1 MSQFKFAEVPSNDS
15 VASLVTL
22 VVSAWFLAAAGAILA
37 EPTVDAQTRAL
48 HAKTPVV
55 TVRQLSVT
63 EAVQPDA
70 RFTIHVVA
78 ERSAAGVS

>member
-1 MSQFKFAEVPSNDS
+1 MSNYRFAEVPSNDS

-22 VVSAWFLAAAGAILA
+22 LVCAWFLAASGAMLT
-37 EPTVDAQTRAL
+37 ESSVESQSRAL

-63 EAVQPDA
+63 EAVHPDA
-70 RFTIHVVA
+70 RLTIHVVA
-78 ERSAAGVS
+78 QRVAKVS

>member
-1 MSQFKFAEVPSNDS
+1 MSPFKFAQVPSNDS

-22 VVSAWFLAAAGAILA
+22 IVSAWFLMAAGAMLA
-37 EPTVDAQTRAL
+37 EPSVDQQARSM

-55 TVRQLSVT
+55 SVRQVSAMQ
-63 EAVQPDA
+63 EEQPDA

-78 ERSAAGVS
+78 QRSALGVS